1 MYDLTALEGPIA
13 TRSMHHAG
21 IVVTDL
27 DRSVEFYTRA
37 FGAEVE
43 LRIDDMR
50 DPRIAEMH
58 ELDDELMS
66 LAILR
71 IGETRFELVRFT
83 EPEGRPNDRRGYDVG
98 VAHLAFA
105 VDDVEDAYARLSAAG
120 VHFGRPPVH
129 MTEGPA
135 TGLVLAYARDPDGI
149 QVELIG
155 QEPAPS
161 S

>member
-1 MYDLTALEGPIA
+1 MFDPAALERPIA

-27 DRSVEFYTRA
+27 DRSIEFYTRA

-50 DPRIAEMH
+50 DPQIAEMH

-71 IGETRFELVRFT
+71 IGETRFELVVFT
-83 EPEGRPNDRRGYDVG
+83 EPEGRANDRRSYDVG

-105 VDDVEDAYARLSAAG
+105 VADVEDAYARLSAAG
-120 VHFGRPPVH
+120 VSFGRPPVH
-129 MTEGPA
+129 VSDGPA
-135 TGLVLAYARDPDGI
+135 AGFVLAYARDPDGI

-155 QEPAPS
+155 QEPAVG
-161 S
+161 